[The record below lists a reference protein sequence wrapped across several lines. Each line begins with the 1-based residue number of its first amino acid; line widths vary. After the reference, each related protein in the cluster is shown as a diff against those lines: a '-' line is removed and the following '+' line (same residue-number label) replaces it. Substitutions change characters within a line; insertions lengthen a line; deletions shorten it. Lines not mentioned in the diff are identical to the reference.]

1 LSSNLEANMLDPNL
15 NIWEEIMKTFISIVA
30 LALLP
35 AAAAAADRPDWAFP
49 SKSAGPAVASPPDD
63 GQAKHVPGST
73 KSYTQKEIDSINSP
87 PDWFPNEHP
96 PTPNIVAHGKGD
108 MVRACMSCHL
118 PTGYGHPENS
128 RLAGSPAAYI
138 IRQIDNFRSG
148 VRKGEGAGNMVK
160 FAKYMTDED
169 AKAAADYFASIK
181 PGRWTKV
188 VETDTV
194 PKTYFKGTRRLQLP
208 DGGKEAIG
216 NRIIEV
222 PQDPELVE
230 LRDTHAG
237 FVSYVPPGS
246 VAKGENIVTTGA
258 GKTIPCAICHGQG
271 LKGLGEVPPLAGRS
285 PGTIARAIYYI
296 QTGDRG
302 GPSVALMKGVVEKLT
317 GDDVLAISA
326 YVASLEP

>member
-1 LSSNLEANMLDPNL
+1 
-15 NIWEEIMKTFISIVA
+15 MKKFISIAA

-35 AAAAAADRPDWAFP
+35 VAAAAADRPDWAFP
-49 SKSAGPAVASPPDD
+49 TRPSGPAVAAPPED
-63 GQAKHVPGST
+63 GQPKHVPGST
-73 KSYTQKEIDSINSP
+73 KSYTQKEIDSFNNP
-87 PDWFPNEHP
+87 PDWFPDEHP
-96 PTPNIVAHGKGD
+96 PAPDIVAHGKGA

-148 VRKGEGAGNMVK
+148 VRKGEGAGNMVNFSK
-160 FAKYMTDED
+160 NMTDED

-194 PKTYFKGTRRLQLP
+194 PKTYFKGTRRLQYP

-216 NRIIEV
+216 NRIVEV
-222 PQDPELVE
+222 PEDVERVEVRDP
-230 LRDTHAG
+230 HAS
-237 FVSYVPPGS
+237 FISYVPPGS
-246 VAKGENIVTTGA
+246 VAKGESIVTTGA

-285 PGTIARAIYYI
+285 PGSIARAIYYM
-296 QTGDRG
+296 QTADRG

>member
-1 LSSNLEANMLDPNL
+1 
-15 NIWEEIMKTFISIVA
+15 MKTFISVMA

-35 AAAAAADRPDWAFP
+35 VAAAAADRPEWAFP
-49 SKSAGPAVASPPDD
+49 SKPAGPAVVSPPDD
-63 GQAKHVPGST
+63 GQPKHVPGST
-73 KSYTQKEIDSINSP
+73 KSYTQKEIDSINNP

-96 PTPNIVAHGKGD
+96 PTPDIVAHGKGD
-108 MVRACMSCHL
+108 KVRACMSCHL

-128 RLAGSPAAYI
+128 RLAGSPAAYLV
-138 IRQIDNFRSG
+138 RQLDNFRSG
-148 VRKGEGAGNMVK
+148 VRKGEGAGNMVNFSK
-160 FAKYMTDED
+160 NMTDED
-169 AKAAADYFASIK
+169 AKTAADYFASIK

-194 PKTYFKGTRRLQLP
+194 PKTYFKGTRRLPLP

-222 PQDPELVE
+222 PEDPELVE
-230 LRDTHAG
+230 LRDAHAS
-237 FVSYVPPGS
+237 FISYVPPGS
-246 VAKGENIVTTGA
+246 VAKGESIVTTGG

-285 PGTIARAIYYI
+285 PGSIARAIYYM